1 MANQAEAETLQKALS
16 SVSAT
21 QTEFPSAVDDVI
33 CFIANTGRNCFDW
46 AQLKNLLVAKLRVIL
61 GDGSQEYN
69 DDRDDV
75 IKTLQNFG
83 AAPFTLQRLCEI
95 LVEPT
100 KHYTSKEKLLF
111 AINKQTSVSST
122 LEPQPFPFEDA
133 AAPQGIE
140 VDGPAAGGNEAEN
153 AGDQMEIST

>member
-1 MANQAEAETLQKALS
+1 MCICLLPWACQGLHCDRRCMRVPICRVLHTARGSCSPPFAPWLTL
-16 SVSAT
+16 
-21 QTEFPSAVDDVI
+21 
-33 CFIANTGRNCFDW
+33 
-46 AQLKNLLVAKLRVIL
+46 
-61 GDGSQEYN
+61 QEYN

-133 AAPQGIE
+133 AAPQGRR
-140 VDGPAAGGNEAEN
+140 V
-153 AGDQMEIST
+153 